1 MFETKESQQTVT
13 GTAVGNITNST
24 KKEILYSCYSGVVKS
39 ICPRHAA
46 KQIGVSENEV
56 AIKPEVAKQEQEKQ
70 ITELNQEIQDLEK

>member
-1 MFETKESQQTVT
+1 
-13 GTAVGNITNST
+13 
-24 KKEILYSCYSGVVKS
+24 LYSCYSGVVKS

-56 AIKPEVAKQEQEKQ
+56 AIKPEVAKQEQAKQ